1 MKESQVC
8 YGHFG
13 NKEDLK
19 IIGIGDASYK
29 ISEKTVGG
37 TVLLLANKDLTKASP
52 IQGKSKQ
59 IERV

>member
-37 TVLLLANKDLTKASP
+37 TVLF
-52 IQGKSKQ
+52 
-59 IERV
+59 